1 MDDLR
6 QERTKTDTDLGQE
19 KGTEISMKATEEVTT
34 EVENIRQEDVLQ
46 DTIPLLEE
54 VQLGDLLLLATKEDQ
69 REDL

>member
-1 MDDLR
+1 MDVLR
-6 QERTKTDTDLGQE
+6 QGRIKTDTCQDQE
-19 KGTEISMKATEEVTT
+19 KGIETSMMVTEEDMI
-34 EVENIRQEDVLQ
+34 EVENILQGDVLQ

>member
-1 MDDLR
+1 MDVLLQGR
-6 QERTKTDTDLGQE
+6 IKTDTGLDQE
-19 KGTEISMKATEEVTT
+19 KGIETSMMVTEEDMI
-34 EVENIRQEDVLQ
+34 EVENILQGDVLQ